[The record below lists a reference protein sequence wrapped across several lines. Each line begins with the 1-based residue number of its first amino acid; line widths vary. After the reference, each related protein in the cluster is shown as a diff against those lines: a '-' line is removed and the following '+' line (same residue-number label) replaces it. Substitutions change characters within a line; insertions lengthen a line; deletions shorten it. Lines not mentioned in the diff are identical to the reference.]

1 MSIEKEDYKILI
13 VDDSEENRLVL
24 AEICKSL
31 GYSSEHAVDGSVA
44 IAKIQHS
51 VPTAIL
57 LDIRMTGMDGFA
69 VLEKV
74 KNHPKW
80 KDIPVIMIT
89 SLDDSETILKCL
101 QMGADDYIPK
111 PFEPI
116 LVKARL
122 ERAIVNLSYLR
133 KEKMVLEKTFSG
145 SMKILSDI
153 ISSLSPILFGKASK
167 VRRIA
172 RLIAEELE
180 YSEIWEID
188 VASIFSLVGCISLTP
203 DLIEKIVTNKSLTS
217 EEKKLYDNHPILGY
231 KLLNN
236 IPRLGNV
243 AKIVLLQN
251 ITKVEN
257 LPKELTGVIKEIPQG
272 SKILRAAFEYEQ
284 ATLKSNNIN
293 ELKTILKYKE
303 PSLDSEVYAA
313 LEKVLQKESN
323 REIKSIPV
331 NQISIGMTFTE
342 DVLTT
347 TGVKVVSKMQEA
359 TESVIERIR
368 AVHTKLPIV
377 EPLKVYM
384 SRS

>member
-1 MSIEKEDYKILI
+1 MSIEKEEYKILI

-31 GYSSEHAVDGSVA
+31 GYSSEHAIDGSVA
-44 IAKIQHS
+44 IGKIQQS
-51 VPTAIL
+51 LPAAIL
-57 LDIRMTGMDGFA
+57 LDIRMTGMDGFE

-122 ERAIVNLSYLR
+122 ERSIVNLSYLR

-153 ISSLSPILFGKASK
+153 ISSLSPVLFGKASK

-172 RLIAEELE
+172 RLIAEEMD
-180 YSEIWEID
+180 YGEIWEID

-203 DLIEKIVTNKSLTS
+203 DLIDKIITNKSLTL

-251 ITKVEN
+251 ITKVEH
-257 LPKELTGVIKEIPQG
+257 LPKELAGVIKEIPLG

-284 ATLKSNNIN
+284 ATIKSNNIN
-293 ELKTILKYKE
+293 ELKTILKNKE
-303 PSLDSEVYAA
+303 PSLDSEVYAS
-313 LEKVLQKESN
+313 LERVLQKESN

-331 NQISIGMTFTE
+331 NQISLGMTFTE

-347 TGVKVVSKMQEA
+347 TGVRVVSKMQEA

-368 AVHTKLPIV
+368 AVHSKLPIV

>member
-1 MSIEKEDYKILI
+1 MSIEKEEYKILI

-31 GYSSEHAVDGSVA
+31 GYLSEHAIDGSVA
-44 IAKIQHS
+44 MAKIQQS
-51 VPTAIL
+51 LPAAIL
-57 LDIRMTGMDGFA
+57 LDIRMTGMDGFE

-153 ISSLSPILFGKASK
+153 ISSLSPVLFGKASK

-172 RLIAEELE
+172 RLIAEEMN
-180 YSEIWEID
+180 YGEIWEID

-203 DLIEKIVTNKSLTS
+203 DLIEKIVTNRSLTS

-257 LPKELTGVIKEIPQG
+257 LPKELTGFIKEIPLG

-284 ATLKSNNIN
+284 ATLKSNNIH
-293 ELKTILKYKE
+293 ELKSVLKNKE
-303 PSLDSEVYAA
+303 PSLDSEVYSA

-342 DVLTT
+342 DVFTT
-347 TGVKVVSKMQEA
+347 TGVRVVSKMQEA

-384 SRS
+384 SRN